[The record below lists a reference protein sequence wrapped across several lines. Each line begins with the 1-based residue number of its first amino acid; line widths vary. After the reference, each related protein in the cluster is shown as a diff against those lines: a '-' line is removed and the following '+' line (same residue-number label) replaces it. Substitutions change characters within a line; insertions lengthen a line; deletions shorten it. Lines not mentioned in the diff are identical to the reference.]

1 MRTLLFLGLIFT
13 SMSQAQVTIKFAQ
26 PELMVDQVL
35 NFDTAHAPSLSSEER
50 HLVPKM
56 QEGLKQKRYQG
67 LYQELQTT
75 LSGDKTSAA
84 MAHFLGQLSLQLNQ
98 NDKALAHFEHAIK
111 QQPSYARA
119 YAGAGLAAVKVNQFE
134 QAVSFFAEAIKL
146 GVKDPHLFRYLGFAY
161 LEQQAFM
168 SAAIAFEQAK
178 LLLPADAQLNEA
190 LVYSYSNSGQSE
202 AALAM
207 LEQMLTKQ
215 SNEPKLWLQ
224 RANIYLAKEDF
235 ALAIS
240 SLETAIRLGEKQT
253 DNLALTAQLQLQYGS
268 VPRAIAL
275 YQKIWQ
281 QGGAP
286 ATVLD
291 AINYLI
297 DSYKHAE
304 AKKLLTQVNKSK
316 QLAPSSQAQALYL
329 TGKLAFNQSQNKRAK
344 HALKKAL
351 TLQPIHGQALMTL
364 AKVHRVKQETH
375 QAEML
380 LLRASEVPE
389 VRLQALTEQA
399 DLQLNIGN
407 TKKALALLRQ
417 ALELAPNEQTLINNV
432 NTLQSMVLQQGS

>member
-1 MRTLLFLGLIFT
+1 
-13 SMSQAQVTIKFAQ
+13 MSQAQVTIKFAQ

-56 QEGLKQKRYQG
+56 QEGLKQKRYQS
-67 LYQELQTT
+67 LYQELQTA

-119 YAGAGLAAVKVNQFE
+119 YAGAGLAAVKLNQFE

-168 SAAIAFEQAK
+168 SATIAFEQAK
-178 LLLPADAQLNEA
+178 LLLPADSQLNEA

-235 ALAIS
+235 SLAIS

-304 AKKLLTQVNKSK
+304 AKKLLAQVNKSK
-316 QLAPSSQAQALYL
+316 QLAPSSQAQALFL

-344 HALKKAL
+344 QALKKAL

-364 AKVHRVKQETH
+364 AKVHRANQETH